1 MHKMV
6 NIMVRNTKKYYVI
19 EKKKKKQDGMHTYNV
34 GGFLKQSRNIII
46 GKIKNKME
54 SMKWW

>member
-1 MHKMV
+1 
-6 NIMVRNTKKYYVI
+6 MVRNTKKYYVI
-19 EKKKKKQDGMHTYNV
+19 EIKKKQDGMHTYNV

>member
-1 MHKMV
+1 MV